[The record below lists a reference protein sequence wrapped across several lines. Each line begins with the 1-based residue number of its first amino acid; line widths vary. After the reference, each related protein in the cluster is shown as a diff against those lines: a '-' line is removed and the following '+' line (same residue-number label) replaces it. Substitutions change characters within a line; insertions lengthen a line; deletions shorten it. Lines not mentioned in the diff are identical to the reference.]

1 MYLNFFGLFGKK
13 WCDESVINYL
23 NTLPEHFTY
32 KVCIAHSEY
41 VEKPKFTERFVS
53 SVIVQFLGNDSGEQE
68 IFMINGKIDEFLAPI
83 CIAQFDKFINSNKFK
98 SKQPKAKELIDIQKT
113 CVAETVDNLAVTNN
127 ISASDRKIA
136 FWINDFTADQRAK
149 IINFLQN
156 VDANSPTVLIEID
169 LSKCTTQE
177 AQSLLD
183 ISMCAKVA
191 VESETISE

>member
-13 WCDESVINYL
+13 WCDERVINYL
-23 NTLPEHFTY
+23 NNLPEHFTY

-41 VEKPKFTERFVS
+41 VTNPTFTECFVS
-53 SVIVQFLGNDSGEQE
+53 SIIVEFLGSDSGEQE
-68 IFMINGKIDEFLAPI
+68 IFVVNDNIDEW
-83 CIAQFDKFINSNKFK
+83 IANVYIYQIETFITITKFK
-98 SKQPKAKELIDIQKT
+98 SKQPKATDLIDIQKS
-113 CVAETVDNLAVTNN
+113 CVTETVDNLAVTNN

-136 FWINDFTADQRAK
+136 FWINDFNAEERAK

-183 ISMCAKVA
+183 ISMCAKMA

>member
-23 NTLPEHFTY
+23 NNLPDHFTY
-32 KVCIAHSEY
+32 KVCIAHSYY
-41 VEKPKFTERFVS
+41 VENPTFKERFVS
-53 SVIVQFLGNDSGEQE
+53 SIIIQFLGNDSGEQL
-68 IFMINGKIDEFLAPI
+68 ILPINENVDDFFSRVYIVQI
-83 CIAQFDKFINSNKFK
+83 DKFINNNKFK
-98 SKQPKAKELIDIQKT
+98 SKQPKAKELIDLQKS

-136 FWINDFTADQRAK
+136 FWINDFNADERAK

-191 VESETISE
+191 VESESIDE